1 MVAELVPF
9 QGHNGDTIYGYEA
22 RPSGPGP
29 FPGVV
34 VIHHAPGWDEGTKE
48 ITRRFAASGYA
59 AFAPN
64 LYYREGPASPEEATA
79 AVRGAGGVADD
90 RCIGDVDG
98 AVRHLRSLLSS
109 NGKVGV
115 IGYCSGGRQTFLV
128 SCNIPS
134 LDAAVD
140 CYGGRVIAT
149 PEQLNERQPVA
160 PIEMAENLACPL
172 LGLFGAE
179 DASPT
184 KDEVEQTDAV
194 LKRLGK
200 TYEFHMY
207 EDAGHAFF
215 SAERPSYRQEAAADG
230 WNKIFAWFGNY
241 LSA

>member
-1 MVAELVPF
+1 M
-9 QGHNGDTIYGYEA
+9 
-22 RPSGPGP
+22 
-29 FPGVV
+29 
-34 VIHHAPGWDEGTKE
+34 
-48 ITRRFAASGYA
+48 
-59 AFAPN
+59 
-64 LYYREGPASPEEATA
+64 
-79 AVRGAGGVADD
+79 RGAGGVADD